1 MTDQSP
7 EQQVESASKAF
18 EQEFERFS
26 HFTGDPST
34 FSALDLETA
43 SAEERALAE
52 LRTRHLGKKS
62 ALAATKKLIGRVA
75 PEGRAAFGQLVQ
87 STESRL
93 VQSLDQA
100 EQNLKTHIETART
113 ARESIDVTMPGRRP
127 RSGHRHPI
135 TLLRERLED
144 VFVALGYAIE
154 DDREIETDFYNFSA
168 LNIPENHPARGWQD
182 TFYTTDGFALRSQTS
197 TVQIHA
203 MQRRGV
209 PVRMIAPGRVFRR
222 DTPDPTHNPMF
233 FQVEGLCVD
242 RGITM
247 AHLKGTVGELL
258 RRMFGPDTVTR
269 FRPSYFPFTEPS
281 AEFDFSCFKC
291 KGSGCRI
298 CKNSG
303 WIELG
308 GSGMVHPNVLRAV
321 GVDPQVYFGFV
332 FVLGI
337 DRMCALM
344 YELDDIRLLFEN
356 DVRFLEK
363 FESMFISHEWLKEL
377 TDTKRSPAE
386 LRERLTMVGLA
397 IDAVDEH
404 NGDAVLDVEVPS
416 NRPDC
421 LSHVGIAREVS
432 VIEKGHLRL
441 PASKP
446 PKAEGRAG
454 DFTSVEIKDPDL
466 CPRY

>member
-1 MTDQSP
+1 MAESP
-7 EQQVESASKAF
+7 EQQVEAARKAF
-18 EQEFERFS
+18 EQEFERFVV
-26 HFTGDPST
+26 D
-34 FSALDLETA
+34 SADWTA
-43 SAEERALAE
+43 AEKQRALAE

-62 ALAATKKLIGRVA
+62 ALAGTKRLIGQVPA
-75 PEGRAAFGQLVQ
+75 ENRAAFGQMVQ
-87 STESRL
+87 SIVDTCEGMVDRVEL
-93 VQSLDQA
+93 ELKEQIEA
-100 EQNLKTHIETART
+100 ERT
-113 ARESIDVTMPGRRP
+113 ARESIDVTLPGRRP

-154 DDREIETDFYNFSA
+154 DGREIETDFYNFTA
-168 LNIPENHPARGWQD
+168 LNIPHNHPARGWQD

-247 AHLKGTVGELL
+247 AHLKGTVAEFL

-291 KGSGCRI
+291 KGAGCRI

-308 GSGMVHPNVLRAV
+308 GSGLVHPNVLRAV
-321 GVDPQVYFGFV
+321 GVDPQEYSGFAFGF
-332 FVLGI
+332 GI
-337 DRMCALM
+337 DRMSALM

-356 DVRFLEK
+356 DVRFLEM
-363 FESMFISHEWLKEL
+363 FE
-377 TDTKRSPAE
+377 
-386 LRERLTMVGLA
+386 
-397 IDAVDEH
+397 
-404 NGDAVLDVEVPS
+404 
-416 NRPDC
+416 
-421 LSHVGIAREVS
+421 
-432 VIEKGHLRL
+432 
-441 PASKP
+441 
-446 PKAEGRAG
+446 
-454 DFTSVEIKDPDL
+454 
-466 CPRY
+466 

>member
-7 EQQVESASKAF
+7 QAQVESITKAF
-18 EQEFERFS
+18 EQDFERFAT
-26 HFTGDPST
+26 FARDPSAL
-34 FSALDLETA
+34 SALGLEQ
-43 SAEERALAE
+43 ALAE
-52 LRTRHLGKKS
+52 QRAISDLRTRHLGKKS
-62 ALAATKKLIGRVA
+62 ALAATKKQIGRVA
-75 PEGRAAFGQLVQ
+75 PDERASFGQQVQ
-87 STESRL
+87 AIEDKLQTM
-93 VQSLDQA
+93 LDQV
-100 EQNLKTHIETART
+100 ELSLGTYIEEART
-113 ARESIDVTMPGRRP
+113 ARESIDVTLPGRRP
-127 RSGHRHPI
+127 RRGHRHPI

-144 VFVALGYAIE
+144 IFVSLGYAIE
-154 DDREIETDFYNFSA
+154 DGREIETDFYNFTA
-168 LNIPENHPARGWQD
+168 LNIPENHPACGKAD

-308 GSGMVHPNVLRAV
+308 GCGMVHPNVLRTV
-321 GVDPQVYFGFV
+321 GVDPQQYSGFAFGF
-332 FVLGI
+332 GI
-337 DRMCALM
+337 DRMCGLM

-363 FESMFISHEWLKEL
+363 FE
-377 TDTKRSPAE
+377 
-386 LRERLTMVGLA
+386 
-397 IDAVDEH
+397 
-404 NGDAVLDVEVPS
+404 
-416 NRPDC
+416 
-421 LSHVGIAREVS
+421 
-432 VIEKGHLRL
+432 
-441 PASKP
+441 
-446 PKAEGRAG
+446 
-454 DFTSVEIKDPDL
+454 
-466 CPRY
+466 

>member
-7 EQQVESASKAF
+7 EQQLEAARKAF
-18 EQEFERFS
+18 EQEFERFVVDS
-26 HFTGDPST
+26 SDWTP
-34 FSALDLETA
+34 TA
-43 SAEERALAE
+43 KQRALAD
-52 LRTRHLGKKS
+52 LRTRHFVKKS
-62 ALAATKKLIGRVA
+62 ELAASKKLIGRVPA
-75 PEGRAAFGQLVQ
+75 EERAAFGQLVQ
-87 STESRL
+87 SL
-93 VQSLDQA
+93 VDRYEGMVDKVELELK
-100 EQNLKTHIETART
+100 EQIDEERT
-113 ARESIDVTMPGRRP
+113 ARESIDVTQPGTRP
-127 RSGHRHPI
+127 RFGHRHPI

-154 DDREIETDFYNFSA
+154 DGREIETDFYNFDA
-168 LNIPENHPARGWQD
+168 LNIPQNHPARAWQD

-247 AHLKGTVGELL
+247 AHLKGTVGEFL

-321 GVDPQVYFGFV
+321 GVDPQEFSGFAFG
-332 FVLGI
+332 LGI

-363 FESMFISHEWLKEL
+363 FE
-377 TDTKRSPAE
+377 
-386 LRERLTMVGLA
+386 
-397 IDAVDEH
+397 
-404 NGDAVLDVEVPS
+404 
-416 NRPDC
+416 
-421 LSHVGIAREVS
+421 
-432 VIEKGHLRL
+432 
-441 PASKP
+441 
-446 PKAEGRAG
+446 
-454 DFTSVEIKDPDL
+454 
-466 CPRY
+466 

>member
-7 EQQVESASKAF
+7 QAQLDLINKAF
-18 EQEFERFS
+18 EQDFERFFPFIS
-26 HFTGDPST
+26 DPST
-34 FSALDLETA
+34 LGLEQA
-43 SAEERALAE
+43 QVEQRALGE

-62 ALAATKKLIGRVA
+62 AFAAAKKLIGRVA
-75 PEGRAAFGQLVQ
+75 PEERAGFGQKVQ
-87 STESRL
+87 ATEEKIDKL
-93 VQSLDQA
+93 LHEAEESLRIYIEDQ
-100 EQNLKTHIETART
+100 RT

-168 LNIPENHPARGWQD
+168 LNIPENHPARAWQD

-203 MQRRGV
+203 MQRRGA

-247 AHLKGTVGELL
+247 AHLKGTVAEFL

-321 GVDPQVYFGFV
+321 GVDPQEYSGFAFG
-332 FVLGI
+332 LGI

-363 FESMFISHEWLKEL
+363 FE
-377 TDTKRSPAE
+377 
-386 LRERLTMVGLA
+386 
-397 IDAVDEH
+397 
-404 NGDAVLDVEVPS
+404 
-416 NRPDC
+416 
-421 LSHVGIAREVS
+421 
-432 VIEKGHLRL
+432 
-441 PASKP
+441 
-446 PKAEGRAG
+446 
-454 DFTSVEIKDPDL
+454 
-466 CPRY
+466 